1 MRVIHLIICVLTGP
15 LGIHRFFKGLKFSGF
30 IFLLLTTFIVIG
42 AIADKSDNIPK
53 IYFSIAAVCLIL
65 FWTSDFLSM
74 LFKGVYIFEV
84 TKKIEKKLEK
94 QDTTSEIKSKKIEKK
109 HAKYQENNNNI
120 FRVVAA
126 RSEEPELNMVY
137 TEVGKNNYEVFG
149 AFSGICGGGGLFHQN
164 TDNEMFVSD
173 DFYEFS
179 TNLTDQDLEN
189 TFQKLEKF
197 RAEFE
202 NYDEEGNLIGLS
214 EKGLLF
220 IKQQKEDENGL
231 VEVYSEGAS
240 EDFVYDIQDEWNLG
254 FYKD

>member
-1 MRVIHLIICVLTGP
+1 MRAFHLIICILTGP

-42 AIADKSDNIPK
+42 AIADKTDYIPK
-53 IYFSIAAVCLIL
+53 IYFSIAAVCLIF
-65 FWTSDFLSM
+65 FWISDFLSM
-74 LFKGVYIFEV
+74 LFKGVYIYEV
-84 TKKIEKKLEK
+84 TKKIQKKIEK

-109 HAKYQENNNNI
+109 HAKYQENNKNI
-120 FRVVAA
+120 FRIVAA

-137 TEVGKNNYEVFG
+137 KEVGKNNYEVLG
-149 AFSGICGGGGLFHQN
+149 AFSGICGGGGLFYQN

-179 TNLTDQDLEN
+179 TSLSDQDLEN
-189 TFQKLEKF
+189 TFQELEKL

-220 IKQQKEDENGL
+220 IKQQKENENGL
-231 VEVYSEGAS
+231 VEVYSEGTS
-240 EDFVYDIQDEWNLG
+240 EDFIYDIQDEWNLG
-254 FYKD
+254 YYKD